1 MIKIII
7 YSIFL
12 DGFSINQPAGPK
24 DTIKEFNLE
33 RAHLAF
39 TMGQQIILNGV
50 PQYIPFTKTTVLSDL
65 LIEKPGR
72 STDSDAATVEATAA
86 RLQPSKCTVY
96 KYAPRTGYA
105 NAHTE
110 VLMFFKNK
118 LKTNKCGGKKK

>member
-39 TMGQQIILNGV
+39 TMGQQIILTN
-50 PQYIPFTKTTVLSDL
+50 TTVLSDL